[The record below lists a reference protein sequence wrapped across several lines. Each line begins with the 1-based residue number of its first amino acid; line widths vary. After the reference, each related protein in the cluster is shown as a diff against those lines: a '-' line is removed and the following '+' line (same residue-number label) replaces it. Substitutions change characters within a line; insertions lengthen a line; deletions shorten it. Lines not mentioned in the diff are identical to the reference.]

1 MEIAEIF
8 NLNINIYS
16 QKYLGNTSLYSKRK
30 RVERPV
36 GAQEKIEVQ
45 KDLSEKILES
55 IRTSDSQKYNQSA
68 INSYIENIIGNYG
81 GILTEINN
89 DEDYIKAILSVV
101 HSKDKKAKYKV
112 EVTDETVNS
121 VEYSFPK
128 IIYRR

>member
-1 MEIAEIF
+1 M
-8 NLNINIYS
+8 
-16 QKYLGNTSLYSKRK
+16 
-30 RVERPV
+30 
-36 GAQEKIEVQ
+36 
-45 KDLSEKILES
+45 
-55 IRTSDSQKYNQSA
+55 
-68 INSYIENIIGNYG
+68 
-81 GILTEINN
+81 TEINN